1 MSVAA
6 EAPLSVA
13 LIVPGPIDTVSGG
26 YGYDRRILSGLA
38 QAGHRVRVVNLAGR
52 HPLPDDLAEA
62 AAWQAMANLA
72 PEEVA
77 VIDGLCLPSFGKAAE
92 AIQARP
98 TVGLI
103 HHPTPLE
110 KGLSEAEAALL
121 REREARLFPLL
132 CRLVATSRATA
143 NRLAE
148 MGVAR
153 DRIGVVEPGT
163 DPAPRAAGSGG
174 ECCAILSIGAC
185 VPRKGHDLLLRA
197 LARLFDLD
205 WHLTI
210 VGSLTRDPVHAQ
222 GLAALAEELAI
233 AQRVTFAG
241 EIDEAALEEQWQRTD
256 VFALATWFEGYGM
269 AVAEALAR
277 GIPCAITAGGAV
289 ADLVPPDAGVVVPA
303 GDWQALSRAMRRLI
317 FDSDLRR
324 RMSDAAFAAGER
336 LPRWEEQAGRF
347 AAELRLALSTR

>member
-1 MSVAA
+1 MSVAV
-6 EAPLSVA
+6 EAPLAVA

-26 YGYDRRILSGLA
+26 YGYDRRILDGLA
-38 QAGHRVRVVNLAGR
+38 QAGHRVRAVELAGR
-52 HPLPDDLAEA
+52 HPLPDDRAEEA
-62 AAWQAMANLA
+62 ALTAIASLA
-72 PEEVA
+72 PEEIA
-77 VIDGLCLPSFGKAAE
+77 VIDGLCLPSFSQAAE
-92 AIQARP
+92 AIVARH

-110 KGLSEAEAALL
+110 KGLAETEAARL
-121 REREARLFPLL
+121 REKEARLLPLL
-132 CRLVATSRATA
+132 SRLIATSRATA
-143 NRLAE
+143 DRLAE
-148 MGVAR
+148 MGISRA
-153 DRIGVVEPGT
+153 RIGVVEPGT

-205 WHLTI
+205 WQLTI
-210 VGSLTRDPVHAQ
+210 VGSLTRDPVHAR

-233 AQRVTFAG
+233 AERVTFAG
-241 EIDEAALEEQWQRTD
+241 EIEDSALEELWQRTD

-317 FDSDLRR
+317 FDTDLRR
-324 RMSDAAFAAGER
+324 RMGDAAFAAGQR
-336 LPRWEEQAGRF
+336 LPRWADQASRF
-347 AAELRLALSTR
+347 AAELRVALSAR

>member
-1 MSVAA
+1 MTVASGS
-6 EAPLSVA
+6 PLAVA

-26 YGYDRRILSGLA
+26 YGYDRRILRGLA
-38 QAGHRVRVVNLAGR
+38 EAGHRARAVELPGR
-52 HPLPDDLAEA
+52 HPLPDERAEA
-62 AAWQAMANLA
+62 AAWQALADLA

-77 VIDGLCLPSFGKAAE
+77 VIDGLCLPSFGAAAE
-92 AIQARP
+92 AIAARP

-121 REREARLFPLL
+121 REKEARLLPLL
-132 CRLVATSRATA
+132 SRVVATSRATA
-143 NRLAE
+143 DQLAE
-148 MGVAR
+148 LGVAR
-153 DRIGVVEPGT
+153 ARLGVVEPGT
-163 DPAPRAAGSGG
+163 DPAPRAEGSGS
-174 ECCAILSIGAC
+174 ETCAILSLGAL

-210 VGSLTRDPVHAQ
+210 VGSLARDPVHAR

-241 EIDEAALEEQWQRTD
+241 EIGNEALDALWRRTD

-277 GIPCAITAGGAV
+277 GIPCAVTAGGAV
-289 ADLVPPDAGVVVPA
+289 ADLVPPEAGVVVPA

-317 FDSDLRR
+317 FDTGLRR
-324 RMSDAAFAAGER
+324 RMGEAAYATGQR
-336 LPRWEEQAGRF
+336 LPRWQDQALRF
-347 AAELRLALSTR
+347 AEELRTALSLR